1 VSGSF
6 GELSGLHRSEASS
19 LNLQTMVALAA
30 NDTIECQARFRQAD
44 GYIMADKSAFWG
56 CKIG

>member
-1 VSGSF
+1 
-6 GELSGLHRSEASS
+6 
-19 LNLQTMVALAA
+19 MVALAA